1 MVSTTCFMD
10 LTKKAK
16 IKGLTTTSW
25 FIVIIGAFIAWF
37 FFLLY
42 AIPIAVGIY
51 CILFILEFFDED
63 IFQILYMKFSL
74 PINKYYA

>member
-37 FFLLY
+37 FFLTICNTHSSRDLLHIVY
-42 AIPIAVGIY
+42 FRV
-51 CILFILEFFDED
+51 F
-63 IFQILYMKFSL
+63 
-74 PINKYYA
+74 